1 MYFCCSRFVP
11 EVVDNIH
18 LAGMRSLLAAQPS
31 RPPTETAPSQT
42 LKPGSGWKINL
53 FHKCFYRFNPPCP
66 LMLDEVEDARN
77 AILVA
82 HIVLLYTFVALKMRI
97 VSCFKIMFLTMV
109 FEKQVGVCHC
119 LPGFGRD
126 RRRHQKP
133 GYGPPSHP
141 LLLDHLL
148 FFPCSGLKKFSFE
161 TWALKGF
168 IRQRQASTPAST
180 GCRTSI

>member
-1 MYFCCSRFVP
+1 
-11 EVVDNIH
+11 
-18 LAGMRSLLAAQPS
+18 
-31 RPPTETAPSQT
+31 
-42 LKPGSGWKINL
+42 
-53 FHKCFYRFNPPCP
+53 
-66 LMLDEVEDARN
+66 MLDEVEDARN

-97 VSCFKIMFLTMV
+97 VSCFKIIFLTMV

-141 LLLDHLL
+141 N
-148 FFPCSGLKKFSFE
+148 FKNTPF
-161 TWALKGF
+161 
-168 IRQRQASTPAST
+168 STPVLV
-180 GCRTSI
+180 

>member
-1 MYFCCSRFVP
+1 MI
-11 EVVDNIH
+11 NIVH
-18 LAGMRSLLAAQPS
+18 RVF
-31 RPPTETAPSQT
+31 
-42 LKPGSGWKINL
+42 LKV
-53 FHKCFYRFNPPCP
+53 NPPCP

-180 GCRTSI
+180 GCRTSILR